1 MAGTDRSR
9 GWRPGPTACY
19 NRPGEFPRSISA
31 MARQLRLKLGQ
42 PASYAREAFVCGPS
56 NAEAT
61 AAIDAW
67 PSWPGA
73 ALALVGP
80 EGVGKTHLA
89 RAWADA
95 AGAVTLDRR
104 DPDLAAAPE
113 GRPVLVEDLDQGA
126 PEEALFHLI
135 NRAPLPGGGLLLTAR
150 TRPSGWTIALPD
162 LRSRLNALF
171 VAEIAEPDDAVLEG
185 LLRKFFTA
193 RNIRP
198 ATEVYAYL
206 LRRIERSA
214 VTARDVVARLDDA
227 PDELKPVS
235 RALARQ
241 ILEGD

>member
-1 MAGTDRSR
+1 
-9 GWRPGPTACY
+9 
-19 NRPGEFPRSISA
+19 

-42 PASYAREAFVCGPS
+42 AASHSRAEFVPGPS
-56 NAEAT
+56 NADAT

-67 PSWPGA
+67 PNWPGG

-89 RAWADA
+89 HAWAEA
-95 AGAVTLDRR
+95 AGAAILNRS
-104 DPDLAAAPE
+104 DPDLAAAA
-113 GRPVLVEDLDQGA
+113 GRPVLVEDVDRGA

-135 NRAPLPGGGLLLTAR
+135 NLAARPGGGLLVTAR
-150 TRPSGWTIALPD
+150 TRPTGWTIALPD
-162 LRSRLNALF
+162 LRSRLNALY
-171 VAEIAEPDDAVLEG
+171 VAEIEEPDDTVLEG
-185 LLRKFFTA
+185 LLRKFFKA

-198 ATEVYAYL
+198 APEVYACL

-214 VTARDVVARLDDA
+214 VTARDLVARLDEA
-227 PDELKPVS
+227 PDELRPVS

>member
-1 MAGTDRSR
+1 
-9 GWRPGPTACY
+9 
-19 NRPGEFPRSISA
+19 

-42 PASYAREAFVCGPS
+42 PASFAREAFVEGPS

-61 AAIDAW
+61 AAVDAW
-67 PSWPGA
+67 PSWPGG

-80 EGVGKTHLA
+80 EGSGKTHLA
-89 RAWADA
+89 LAWAEA
-95 AGAVTLDRR
+95 AGAAILDRR
-104 DPDLAAAPE
+104 KPDLRAAE
-113 GRPVLVEDLDQGA
+113 GRPALVEDVDRGA
-126 PEEALFHLI
+126 SEEALFHLI

-150 TRPSGWTIALPD
+150 TRPTGWTIALPD

-171 VAEIAEPDDAVLEG
+171 VAEIEEPDDAVLEG
-185 LLRKFFTA
+185 LLRRFFKA

-198 ATEVYAYL
+198 APEVYGYL

-214 VTARDVVARLDDA
+214 VTARDVVAQLDEA

>member
-1 MAGTDRSR
+1 
-9 GWRPGPTACY
+9 
-19 NRPGEFPRSISA
+19 

-42 PASYAREAFVCGPS
+42 PASYARAAFVSGPS
-56 NAEAT
+56 NADAT

-67 PSWPGA
+67 PNWPGG

-80 EGVGKTHLA
+80 EGAGKTHLA
-89 RAWADA
+89 RAWAEA
-95 AGAVTLDRR
+95 AGAAILDRR
-104 DPDLAAAPE
+104 NPNLSAAAH
-113 GRPVLVEDLDQGA
+113 GPVLIEDVDRGA

-135 NRAPLPGGGLLLTAR
+135 NRAPLADGGLLLTGR

-171 VAEIAEPDDAVLEG
+171 VAEIEEPDDAVLEG
-185 LLRKFFTA
+185 LLRRFFTA
-193 RNIRP
+193 RSIRP
-198 ATEVYAYL
+198 GPEVYAYL

-214 VTARDVVARLDDA
+214 VTARDVVARLDEA